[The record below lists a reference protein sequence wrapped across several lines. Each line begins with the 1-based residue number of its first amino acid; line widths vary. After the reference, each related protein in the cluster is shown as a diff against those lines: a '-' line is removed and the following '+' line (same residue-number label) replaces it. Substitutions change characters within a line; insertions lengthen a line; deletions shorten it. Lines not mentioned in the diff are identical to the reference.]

1 MKIIDKFLMKAFIP
15 TFCVSFGIALF
26 TLIMQ
31 VLWLYIDDLMGKG
44 LTIFEITELVAY
56 LSMTLVPTALELAV
70 LVASVMV
77 MGDLAESYELSS
89 MKSAGIGLVR
99 IIRPLLMAGCVVMLF
114 SFFISEK
121 MIPWA
126 NLKSYSRLHAIR
138 KARPTLALQEGV
150 FINDFKEYTLRIGKK
165 GSDQR
170 SLEDV
175 MVSSNSVGKNGY
187 INQSHAKKGEMFPSA
202 DKRFIVLNLF
212 DGTQFQ
218 ETQGTLSQ
226 EDGSKT
232 YPFMRI
238 KYKSW
243 QKLFDL
249 TALERQGANED
260 QYQNQPRTKNSKEL
274 LHMADSVRQ
283 LLDVYIADMN
293 QTISAQFSIKR
304 FSDLDTL
311 NSKDTNSL
319 TPSVKQHEKGSKIF
333 ALDSISRNRLAG
345 TPYAEKVNGLLKPD
359 TLNFKKLAANFYDI
373 YEIKESDAL
382 TTIYSSAAD
391 KARTAKQAAEMTLEG
406 IDTKQK
412 EANYFIYIMHLKY
425 NFAIMCLVF
434 LFIGA
439 PMGAIIQKGGF
450 GMPILVAIGFFLV
463 YYLLFAYSKGFDK
476 STVFLAIFAAWFSV
490 LIMIPLAALLTYG
503 ALIDYKFVGFDP
515 VKILK
520 SFKINRL
527 VNKTHN

>member
-1 MKIIDKFLMKAFIP
+1 MKIIDKFLIKAFIP

-44 LTIFEITELVAY
+44 LTFFEITELVAY

-77 MGDLAESYELSS
+77 MGDLAENYELSS
-89 MKSAGIGLVR
+89 MKSAGIGLLR

-126 NLKSYSRLHAIR
+126 NLKSYSRLNAIR

-150 FINDFKEYTLRIGKK
+150 FINEFKEYTLRIGKK
-165 GSDQR
+165 GSDAR

-175 MVSSNSVGKNGY
+175 MVASNKERNGF
-187 INQSHAKKGEMFPSA
+187 INQTHAKKGEMFTSP
-202 DKRFIVLNLF
+202 DKQFIVLNLF

-218 ETQGTLSQ
+218 ETQGSFSQ
-226 EDGSKT
+226 ENGSKT

-249 TALERQGANED
+249 TELERKTANED
-260 QYQNQPRTKNSKEL
+260 QYQNNPKMKNSREL
-274 LHMADSVRQ
+274 RQMADST
-283 LLDVYIADMN
+283 LKLTDMYIADMN
-293 QTISAQFSIKR
+293 QTISAQFVLKHFRDLNTSNPKI
-304 FSDLDTL
+304 LDTL
-311 NSKDTNSL
+311 TP
-319 TPSVKQHEKGSKIF
+319 PSVKQPQKAQNN
-333 ALDSISRNRLAG
+333 ALDAQSKNRLAG
-345 TPYAEKVNGLLKPD
+345 TPYAEKENGLLKPD
-359 TLNFKKLAANFYDI
+359 TQNFKKLAANFYDFDKGNEPFTLMPI
-373 YEIKESDAL
+373 Y
-382 TTIYSSAAD
+382 TTAAN
-391 KARTAKQAAEMTLEG
+391 KARTAQEAVKMTLES

-412 EANYFIYIMHLKY
+412 EANNFIYIMHLKY

-450 GMPILVAIGFFLV
+450 GMPILVAIGFFLA

-476 STVFLAIFAAWFSV
+476 SNVFLAIFAAWFSV
-490 LIMIPLAALLTYG
+490 LIMMPLAALLTYG
-503 ALIDYKFVGFDP
+503 ALIDYKFVAFDP
-515 VKILK
+515 VKMVK

-527 VNKTHN
+527 VNKTPN